1 MILAK
6 INGEKIN
13 LETFKKASSDMVAV
27 SSSAY
32 ASDYSFLRANKHTE
46 YTKEEVEEIISSGDS
61 EELRELSMSFFYSS
75 GYYRR
80 IMLYYATFLKYTPII
95 IPHLKDGVSITDP
108 KYKKRYHNCLSFFNQ
123 IDFEKL
129 CINFTLKV
137 LVEGG
142 YYGILREKDGK
153 ICVQSLPFE
162 YCRSRFTNYEGI
174 NIVELDLKYFDG
186 IRDKEKRDECLK
198 SFPNDVRKAYNT
210 FHNKNGS
217 NWYTFEAGTGVYFN
231 LCEER
236 PFMLNVIPAIID
248 LHEYREI
255 EKAKDK
261 QALKKVLV
269 QQMPLTND
277 GELVFDPEEVSEMHR
292 GVVGMLKKTPEID
305 VLTSFGKVSLED
317 MQDTRQTIANNLEKI
332 EKIIYGEAGVT
343 KQVFSAESNNAL
355 QRSIENDMAL
365 MMFLAKSYALWLGYI
380 LNYRFGDSKIS
391 FNATILPISYY
402 NTDEYISKTLN
413 MAQYGYSFLVPCV
426 ALGINQADILDIKTL
441 EIDLLRLND
450 KLVPLQSSH
459 TQSGKN
465 SKQNSSAEI
474 NENKVEGIGNNPN
487 NEKSETEKSDKTL
500 ANENSSGGV

>member
-13 LETFKKASSDMVAV
+13 LETFKKASSDMIAV
-27 SSSAY
+27 SDSAY
-32 ASDYSFLRANKHTE
+32 ASDYSFSRSKEYIE

-61 EELRELSMSFFYSS
+61 DELRKLSTSFFYSS

-95 IPHLKDGVSITDP
+95 IPHLKDGASINDS
-108 KYKKRYHNCLSFFNQ
+108 KYKKRYYNCLNFFKQ

-129 CINFTLKV
+129 CTNFTLKV

-153 ICVQSLPFE
+153 TCIQNLPFE
-162 YCRSRFTNYEGI
+162 YCRSRFSNYEGI
-174 NIVELDLKYFDG
+174 NIVEFNLKYFDT

-198 SFPNDVRKAYNT
+198 SFPADVRKAYNS
-210 FHNKNGS
+210 FHNKNGN
-217 NWYTFEAGTGVYFN
+217 NWYIFEPGVGIYFN

-248 LHEYREI
+248 LAEYREI
-255 EKAKDK
+255 EKSKDK

-269 QQMPLTND
+269 QQMPITND
-277 GELVFDPEEVSEMHR
+277 GELVFEPEEVSEMHR

-332 EKIIYGEAGVT
+332 EKIVYGEAGVT
-343 KQVFSAESNNAL
+343 KQVFSADSNNAL

-365 MMFLAKSYALWLGYI
+365 MMFLAKSYASWLGYI
-380 LNYRFGDSKIS
+380 LNYRFGDGKINFS
-391 FNATILPISYY
+391 TLILPISYY

-441 EIDLLRLND
+441 EIDLLQLNK

-459 TQSGKN
+459 TQSGKD
-465 SKQNSSAEI
+465 SKQESSKEV

-487 NEKSETEKSDKTL
+487 NEKPETEKSDKTL